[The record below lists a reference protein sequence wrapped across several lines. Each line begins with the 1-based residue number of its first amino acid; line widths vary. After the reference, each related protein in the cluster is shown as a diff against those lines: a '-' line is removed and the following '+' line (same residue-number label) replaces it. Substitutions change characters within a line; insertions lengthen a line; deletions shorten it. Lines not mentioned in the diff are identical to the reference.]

1 MNKTLRRAVLIGC
14 IQAAWLLCG
23 FTLLTTLLPQVP
35 RASLRA
41 TTGLLGMLVLLG
53 GIGFAMRQAR
63 REAEG
68 DFTYLQAMRAGLV
81 VSGVVAVTVSLA
93 SLLYVTVLSPGF
105 AARMID
111 EAVANARAVGAS
123 PEEVER
129 ARRSAAREFSTAA
142 QVLMPLVAQT
152 VAGAFFSSI
161 LAVFFR
167 QKRAAGRQLV

>member
-1 MNKTLRRAVLIGC
+1 MKTTLRRAVLIGC
-14 IQAAWLLCG
+14 IQAAWLLGG
-23 FTLLTTLLPQVP
+23 FTLLTALLPRVP

-63 REAEG
+63 RESEG
-68 DFTYLQAMRAGLV
+68 SLTYLQALRVGLA
-81 VSGVVAVTVSLA
+81 VSAVVAVTVSLA

-105 AARMID
+105 TTRMIG
-111 EAVANARAVGAS
+111 EAVAGARAAGAS
-123 PEEVER
+123 PEQIEM
-129 ARRSAAREFSTAA
+129 ARRSAAREFSTSA
-142 QVLMPLVAQT
+142 QALMPLVAQT

-167 QKRAAGRQLV
+167 QKRARERQLV